1 MAREVEDV
9 IEEEPEELEIEFEGM
24 DEARKKTNEKKKL
37 KMKEA
42 SNLRKKAME
51 AQRNNVKRSTI
62 DKKKR
67 SKLEKKSKRE
77 KDKAKGISDPRLKAK
92 NANLIASLLTGRTDQ
107 FGKEDIENVS

>member
-42 SNLRKKAME
+42 YNLRKKAME
-51 AQRNNVKRSTI
+51 A
-62 DKKKR
+62 
-67 SKLEKKSKRE
+67 
-77 KDKAKGISDPRLKAK
+77 
-92 NANLIASLLTGRTDQ
+92 
-107 FGKEDIENVS
+107 

>member
-92 NANLIASLLTGRTDQ
+92 NAILFAATLITGRATS
-107 FGKEDIENVS
+107 GKEDSENVS

>member
-42 SNLRKKAME
+42 YNLRKKAME
-51 AQRNNVKRSTI
+51 AQRNNVRRSTI

-67 SKLEKKSKRE
+67 SKKEKKSKRE
-77 KDKAKGISDPRLKAK
+77 NDKAKGISDPRLKAK
-92 NANLIASLLTGRTDQ
+92 NAMLIAATLLTGKGESGR
-107 FGKEDIENVS
+107 EDIENVS